1 MILKFLKNKNSP
13 SLEKGATSRQ
23 KGHFHNCCPFFFIF
37 SLHPLAAALM
47 DCQRTW
53 SLFLFLAPSFSFFSP
68 PLSAGV
74 ENLLQISFF
83 LPLRTEKRLCPCRV
97 HSLSLLLAHSL
108 SHTHTHTHTHKHIQ
122 VVSTFAY
129 LSSTWMDLLLF
140 PPDSEYWWSLSLC
153 YTPTCTHKHLI
164 SSLHFPFDTSL
175 SAYPF
180 ISSMSEVFTRRFY
193 LGEVQ
198 LSLFPIMFPVD
209 YSILQHHIGVII
221 WYISKWSNRKD
232 CM

>member
-97 HSLSLLLAHSL
+97 HSLSLLLARSL
-108 SHTHTHTHTHKHIQ
+108 SHTHTHTNTFRLFQLLHIL
-122 VVSTFAY
+122 VPPGWTFSFFH
-129 LSSTWMDLLLF
+129 LIVNTD
-140 PPDSEYWWSLSLC
+140 DLSLC
-153 YTPTCTHKHLI
+153 VTPPPAHINTSSALCTSHSTLPFLLI
-164 SSLHFPFDTSL
+164 LLLVACLRFLPGGFTWGRCNCHSFRLCSLL
-175 SAYPF
+175 
-180 ISSMSEVFTRRFY
+180 
-193 LGEVQ
+193 
-198 LSLFPIMFPVD
+198 
-209 YSILQHHIGVII
+209 II
-221 WYISKWSNRKD
+221 PYYNTTLVS
-232 CM
+232 